1 MPGAG
6 WSSTLAS
13 NISSSPGTQ
22 AACLLVQTVWVP
34 TVVLG
39 QTDFQGQGA
48 PALPGHPFQAQ
59 QRCAKQAEWG
69 QLRSRDARTTLFS
82 DPEVPTQPCGL
93 VPSRALTC

>member
-13 NISSSPGTQ
+13 NISSSPATQ

-34 TVVLG
+34 TLVLR
-39 QTDFQGQGA
+39 QTDFQEQGA
-48 PALPGHPFQAQ
+48 PALPGHLFQAQ

-69 QLRSRDARTTLFS
+69 QLRSRDAHTTLVLS
-82 DPEVPTQPCGL
+82 P
-93 VPSRALTC
+93 